1 MSLAGFV
8 SFECDS
14 FPFGFEGGAWD
25 LIALT
30 PDHRLPFNCLII
42 ITIIISLP
50 LNLSRLRMAYDLII
64 GSDV

>member
-1 MSLAGFV
+1 MSWAGFV
-8 SFECDS
+8 SFKCDS

-25 LIALT
+25 LIVLT

-42 ITIIISLP
+42 ITIIISL
-50 LNLSRLRMAYDLII
+50 AYDLII